1 MFFQPDKEESPVKA
15 FSTLTRRGQITRLR
29 RLATSVLSEYD
40 LVDPKLAYLGHG
52 FNTTF
57 CIHAE
62 AGAPVGRRAGYNPH
76 RYLLRVHRP
85 GWHGTQQS
93 TRTMVQSEMLW
104 LSALRQHTNLVVP
117 ESLTTKDGAY
127 TSVGRDE
134 GVPEARVCSALRWV
148 NGRFQARSP
157 KPIHLYRV
165 GVLTAQLHNHALA
178 WTRPAGFAR
187 HRWDWDALFGD
198 AISFTDLSASDVWEI
213 VPAPYRAVLEEA
225 AIAWQRVLDRWGKDA
240 AVWGLI
246 HADLHLD
253 NVIFAAGEARPIDFD
268 DCGFGYWLYD
278 IAVALWE
285 LRLQD
290 DWPAFRQAFL
300 DGYAQHRPL
309 PHDQLPY
316 LDTFI
321 AAREATIGLATAAMT
336 REVPAYRE
344 YLDEDMRSVAET
356 IEAIGQKGS

>member
-1 MFFQPDKEESPVKA
+1 MNV

-29 RLATSVLSEYD
+29 RLATSILPEYD

-62 AGAPVGRRAGYNPH
+62 AGVSVVQSAGYDPN

-85 GWHGTQQS
+85 GWHGTQQG
-93 TRTMVQSEMLW
+93 TRTLVQSEMFW
-104 LSALRQHTNLVVP
+104 LSALRHHTNLVVP
-117 ESLTTKDGAY
+117 EPLATKGGAY
-127 TSVGRDE
+127 TAVGRDE

-148 NGRFQARSP
+148 NGRFHAQSP
-157 KPIHLYRV
+157 KPIDLYRV
-165 GVLTAQLHNHALA
+165 GVLTAQLHNHAVA
-178 WTRPAGFAR
+178 WTLPAGFAR

-198 AISFTDLSASDVWEI
+198 TISFTDLSASEVWEI
-213 VPAPYRAVLEEA
+213 VPAPYRPVLEEA
-225 AIAWQRVLDRWGKDA
+225 AIALQLVLDVLGKDSE
-240 AVWGLI
+240 VWGLI

-253 NVIFAAGEARPIDFD
+253 NVIFATGEARPIDFD

-278 IAVALWE
+278 IAVVLWE

-290 DWPAFRQAFL
+290 HWSAFRQAFL
-300 DGYAQHRPL
+300 DGYAQHRPV

-321 AAREATIGLATAAMT
+321 AAREAMIGLATAAMT
-336 REVPAYRE
+336 REVPEYHE
-344 YLDEDMRSVAET
+344 YLDEDMCSVAET
-356 IEAIGQKGS
+356 IQAIVRKGA